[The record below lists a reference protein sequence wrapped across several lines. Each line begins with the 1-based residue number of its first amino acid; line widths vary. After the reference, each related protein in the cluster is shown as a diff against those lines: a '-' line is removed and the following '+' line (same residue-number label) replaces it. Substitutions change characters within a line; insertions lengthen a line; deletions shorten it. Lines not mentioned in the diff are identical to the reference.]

1 MRTAAVA
8 RPQGAISDT
17 RGGALTEYVIWT
29 GVVALLALQAF
40 RAFGTHAA
48 NTIHEQG
55 ADVAKLGL

>member
-1 MRTAAVA
+1 MTAGTRRHSPDWIAD
-8 RPQGAISDT
+8 R

-40 RAFGTHAA
+40 RAFGTDEAK
-48 NTIHEQG
+48 TIHEQG